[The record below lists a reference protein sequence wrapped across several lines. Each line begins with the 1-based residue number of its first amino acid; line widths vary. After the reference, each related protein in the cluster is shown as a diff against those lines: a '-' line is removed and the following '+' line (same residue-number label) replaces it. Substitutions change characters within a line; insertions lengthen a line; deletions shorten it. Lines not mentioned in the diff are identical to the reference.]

1 MINEKYIIN
10 TSFGTNKSP
19 VEVTKE
25 GAFGGTYFRD
35 IFSGINGNGTEND
48 GNYLKRRVKEY

>member
-10 TSFGTNKSP
+10 TSFGTNKTP

-25 GAFGGTYFRD
+25 EAFGGTYFRD

-48 GNYLKRRVKEY
+48 GNYLMS